1 MLLPTQITFVIR
13 WVLRRVIL
21 VKEVRRCLAK
31 FKRGSFNIVFVDVL
45 DHTSVLFCVLLG
57 RVLVKLR
64 QRLKGVD
71 HVQPS
76 FYFIKLSGW
85 SVIVLEFFEKTNLL
99 IWPIKLGFLLFD
111 EIKEVKVEVN
121 QRTGDQFF
129 DCFGSLRLYFL
140 RGVELEL
147 GHHITLISTQVYVA
161 CISCEVLC
169 LVNWSWLVISFSLL
183 GFYLVKINHNLR
195 YYIFVFEF
203 QGLYN

>member
-1 MLLPTQITFVIR
+1 M
-13 WVLRRVIL
+13 
-21 VKEVRRCLAK
+21 RRCLAK

-99 IWPIKLGFLLFD
+99 I
-111 EIKEVKVEVN
+111 
-121 QRTGDQFF
+121 
-129 DCFGSLRLYFL
+129 
-140 RGVELEL
+140 
-147 GHHITLISTQVYVA
+147 
-161 CISCEVLC
+161 
-169 LVNWSWLVISFSLL
+169 
-183 GFYLVKINHNLR
+183 
-195 YYIFVFEF
+195 
-203 QGLYN
+203 

>member
-1 MLLPTQITFVIR
+1 MLLTTQITFVIR

-76 FYFIKLSGW
+76 FYFIKLGGW
-85 SVIVLEFFEKTNLL
+85 SEIALEFFEKTKLL
-99 IWPIKLGFLLFD
+99 FWPIKLGFLLFD

-140 RGVELEL
+140 RGVGEPEL
-147 GHHITLISTQVYVA
+147 GHHVTLISLQVYVA
-161 CISCEVLC
+161 CLYCEVRC
-169 LVNWSWLVISFSLL
+169 LVNWSWRVVSFHLL
-183 GFYLVKINHNLR
+183 FFYLVKINHDLR
-195 YYIFVFEF
+195 FYMFV
-203 QGLYN
+203 